1 MTTALAR
8 NNGLERDLEI
18 IEAIAAVSPRAMR
31 NGDIAEATNREK
43 SQVSRA
49 VSRLIDNGLLLRRGS
64 GVVVGPRLYA
74 IARYTFEAHLVNAA
88 RGEMHGLV
96 HKFGETI
103 HLTVLQ
109 GLEVITIHSESP
121 AHGFRALSWMGV
133 AAPAYMTS
141 SGRVLLSGLDDAQ
154 IARLF
159 PLDKEIVGAPI
170 FCKTKNGQEL
180 IEAIRKIRKDGYA
193 TVIEEYEPGLIGA
206 SVPIH
211 DYSGSIIAAINVAAP
226 RARFEEHL
234 IPAAL
239 EMKKAA
245 ERISSV
251 ISSNTKLQTSAK
263 VKAKTV

>member
-1 MTTALAR
+1 
-8 NNGLERDLEI
+8 
-18 IEAIAAVSPRAMR
+18 
-31 NGDIAEATNREK
+31 
-43 SQVSRA
+43 
-49 VSRLIDNGLLLRRGS
+49 
-64 GVVVGPRLYA
+64 
-74 IARYTFEAHLVNAA
+74 
-88 RGEMHGLV
+88 MHGLV

-154 IARLF
+154 IERLY
-159 PLDKEIVGAPI
+159 PLEKEIAGAPT

-180 IEAIRKIRKDGYA
+180 INAISMIRKVGYA

-206 SVPIH
+206 SVPIQDH
-211 DYSGSIIAAINVAAP
+211 SGSIIAAINVAAP

-245 ERISSV
+245 ERISSI
-251 ISSNTKLQTSAK
+251 ISSNTKLDTSAK